1 MQVNTAKAVIFIC
14 LMNHAWVMAVNFDAL
29 YDDYDNTENTSKG
42 SEASEETDPGVRSST
57 PSVLTSTERKVT
69 SVTVMGR
76 ESRRRGQVGRVARER
91 RLKMEDSGK
100 FKIFCQQ
107 CYQNYFTL
115 NR

>member
-1 MQVNTAKAVIFIC
+1 
-14 LMNHAWVMAVNFDAL
+14 MAVNFDAL

-57 PSVLTSTERKVT
+57 PSVITSTERKVT

-76 ESRRRGQVGRVARER
+76 ESRRRGQVGRMAGER
-91 RLKMEDSGK
+91 RLFKKTDSGK

-107 CYQNYFTL
+107 CYENYFTL